1 MALME
6 QYSNVFQLANQLGL
20 KNPEVNEQGGKL
32 RIKGMT
38 AYQAEANQLWDAI
51 KTHPNWANEIV
62 ADIQAERK
70 DVYGMHTVASGDTL
84 SKIAKKYLGDA
95 NAYMKIFEANKDV
108 LKDPNMIKVGQE
120 LKIPAATS

>member
-6 QYSNVFQLANQLGL
+6 QYSNVFQLANQLGV
-20 KNPEVNEQGGKL
+20 KNPEVAEQGGKL
-32 RIKGMT
+32 KIKGLT
-38 AYQAEANQLWDAI
+38 TYQAEANQLWDAI

-62 ADIQAERK
+62 ADI
-70 DVYGMHTVASGDTL
+70 L
-84 SKIAKKYLGDA
+84 AKRYLGDA

-120 LKIPAATS
+120 LKIPTP